1 MIKKILKWTVI
12 TLAVIFIVI
21 QAVRPARTN
30 PPVDGARTLQSKM
43 QVPSDIDAILKRS
56 CYDCHSHETRW
67 PWYSNVAPASWL
79 LADHVSE
86 AREHM
91 NFSDWAQYDTD
102 DAEDIFEEITKE
114 VRKGGMPLSSYTMIH
129 SDAKL
134 TEEDKRKLIDWAD
147 AEHRRLKS
155 LPD

>member
-12 TLAVIFIVI
+12 ALAVVFVGM

-30 PPVDGARTLQSKM
+30 PPVDGARTLQAKM

-86 AREHM
+86 GRGHM

-102 DAEDIFEEITKE
+102 DAEDLFEEIAKE
-114 VRKGGMPLSSYTMIH
+114 VRKGAMPLSSYTLIH

-134 TEEDKRKLIDWAD
+134 TEEDKRKLIDWATS
-147 AEHRRLKS
+147 EHRRLKS

>member
-1 MIKKILKWTVI
+1 MIKKILKWTLI
-12 TLAVIFIVI
+12 SLAAVLILI

-30 PPVDGARTLQSKM
+30 PPVDGARTLHAKM

-67 PWYSNVAPASWL
+67 PWYSNIAPASWL
-79 LADHVSE
+79 VASDVSE
-86 AREHM
+86 GREHL

-102 DAEDIFEEITKE
+102 DAEDLFEEIAKE
-114 VRKGGMPLSSYTMIH
+114 VRKGAMPLSSYTFLH
-129 SDAKL
+129 SEAKL
-134 TEEDKRKLIDWAD
+134 SETDKRRLIEWAE
-147 AEHRRLKS
+147 AEHRRHKA

>member
-1 MIKKILKWTVI
+1 MIKKILKWTAI
-12 TLAVIFIVI
+12 TLAGVFIII

-43 QVPSDIDAILKRS
+43 QMPADIDAILKRS

-86 AREHM
+86 GREHM
-91 NFSDWAQYDTD
+91 NFSNWAQYDTD
-102 DAEDIFEEITKE
+102 DAEDLFEEIAEE
-114 VRKGGMPLSSYTMIH
+114 VRKGGMPLSSYTLIH

-134 TEEDKRKLIDWAD
+134 SEADKGRLIEWAE
-147 AEHRRLKS
+147 AEHRRHKS